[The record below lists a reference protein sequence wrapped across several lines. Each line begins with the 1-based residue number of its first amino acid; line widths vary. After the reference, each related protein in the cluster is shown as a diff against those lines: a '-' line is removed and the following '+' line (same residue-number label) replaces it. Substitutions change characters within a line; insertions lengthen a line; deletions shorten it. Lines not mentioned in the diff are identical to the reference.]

1 MAKTRHIQQRMSQRG
16 IKQSTL
22 ELVERYGVWNGD
34 KQVLNR
40 KACEAALKEVNT
52 IRKELIKAQEKGGYV
67 LVESEGVK
75 ITTYGLDSYAR
86 IKKTH

>member
-22 ELVERYGVWNGD
+22 DLVERFGTWNGD

-40 KACEAALKEVNT
+40 KACEAALKELDRV
-52 IRKELIKAQEKGGYV
+52 RKELIKAQERGGYV
-67 LVESEGVK
+67 LVESGGVE
-75 ITTYGLDSYAR
+75 ITTYGLDSYSQTKN
-86 IKKTH
+86 IH